1 MTIASTSYFT
11 VKYQNMQAQGIQIGS
26 NSSINSITKISNRD
40 LADVNITLSRG
51 PCHGTCPVYY
61 LEIDNNGSVI
71 YRGYEHVKLTGEH
84 TSSLPIS
91 KVQELVDKF
100 YASGFFNLEDR
111 YDKIRITDQPSAE
124 ISITINGK
132 TKSVYDYHGT
142 FDSPELEKLRVL
154 ENSIDEIT
162 NSSQWVGSSS

>member
-1 MTIASTSYFT
+1 M
-11 VKYQNMQAQGIQIGS
+11 
-26 NSSINSITKISNRD
+26 
-40 LADVNITLSRG
+40 
-51 PCHGTCPVYY
+51 
-61 LEIDNNGSVI
+61 
-71 YRGYEHVKLTGEH
+71 
-84 TSSLPIS
+84 
-91 KVQELVDKF
+91 VDKF

-162 NSSQWVGSSS
+162 NSSQWAGSSGEKMHSNLNFYSIDITFLKFMIHYNSR